1 MMVLKVGMRRGPMG
15 GAERRNLDM
24 PIPTGGY
31 REVAEDIAARIKSGE
46 YPPGERLPTYR
57 ELADLY
63 QVSVTTVQRAVIIL
77 QDRGMI
83 VGLQGRGLWVAE
95 SKQR

>member
-1 MMVLKVGMRRGPMG
+1 MEVPNEGTS
-15 GAERRNLDM
+15 NM

-46 YPPGERLPTYR
+46 YAPGDRLPTYR
-57 ELADLY
+57 ELSDLY
-63 QVSVTTVQRAVIIL
+63 RVSVTTVQRAVIIL
-77 QDRGMI
+77 QDRGLV

-95 SKQR
+95 RQG

>member
-1 MMVLKVGMRRGPMG
+1 MLVLKVDTPHDPMG
-15 GAERRNLDM
+15 GAERRNLPM
-24 PIPTGGY
+24 PIPTTGY
-31 REVAEDIAARIKSGE
+31 REVAEDIAARIRSGE

-63 QVSVTTVQRAVIIL
+63 SVSVTTVQRAIIIL
-77 QDRGMI
+77 QDRGLV

-95 SKQR
+95 QMPG

>member
-1 MMVLKVGMRRGPMG
+1 MG
-15 GAERRNLDM
+15 VPNEGSFDM

-31 REVAEDIAARIKSGE
+31 REVAEDMAARIKSGE
-46 YPPGERLPTYR
+46 YGPGDRLPTYR
-57 ELADLY
+57 ELSDLY

-77 QDRGMI
+77 QDRGLI

-95 SKQR
+95 RQGRESGGGRDGQGG

>member
-1 MMVLKVGMRRGPMG
+1 
-15 GAERRNLDM
+15 M

-31 REVAEDIAARIKSGE
+31 REVAEDVAARIRTGE
-46 YPPGERLPTYR
+46 YALGDRLPTYR
-57 ELADLY
+57 ELSDLY

-77 QDRGMI
+77 QDRGLV

-95 SKQR
+95 GPRGEQR

>member
-1 MMVLKVGMRRGPMG
+1 
-15 GAERRNLDM
+15 M

-31 REVAEDIAARIKSGE
+31 REVTEDITARIKSGE
-46 YPPGERLPTYR
+46 YAPGDRLPTYR

-77 QDRGMI
+77 QDRGLV
-83 VGLQGRGLWVAE
+83 VGRQGRGLWVAE
-95 SKQR
+95 NERQ

>member
-1 MMVLKVGMRRGPMG
+1 
-15 GAERRNLDM
+15 M